1 MIHMLERINELIWDK
16 GLIFLLLMIGVIYTV
31 KLKAVQFRLI
41 PYMIKTARNKEIRKN
56 QFKTLCVSLGAA
68 MGTGNITGVT
78 SAITIGGAGAVF
90 WMWISAF
97 LGMAT
102 VYAEN
107 CLSSIYSD
115 KSIKGPMAYLAKG
128 AGSMK
133 LALCFAVCCIL
144 ASFGMGGMVQAN
156 AMSESIRNCSK
167 ISSFHLSIIVFT
179 VVLAVICGGVKRI
192 ERAAQIFLPFATMLY
207 TVICIAV
214 IWKTRSNLPNIFVRI
229 FNEAFGIRQCM
240 GGVSGYSLSKAISS
254 GIRRGVFSNEAG
266 LGSSPILHSSSTN
279 CNNIELQ
286 GMCSMF
292 EVFIDT
298 IICCTLTA
306 FTLLSSSSN
315 GTVCEAF
322 DAVTEKYS
330 CCIIAVLMTIFAFCT
345 IIGWYYCGETAFI
358 FLKPN
363 GSKTIFSFVFS
374 LVTALGVIIKAEKA
388 WTISDIFNGLMAFFN
403 IIGLFLLMNKVKG
416 IKISGS
422 VNK

>member
-1 MIHMLERINELIWDK
+1 MLERINDLIWGK
-16 GLIFLLLMIGVIYTV
+16 GLILLLLLIGVIYTV
-31 KLKAVQFRLI
+31 KLRAIQFRLI
-41 PYMIKTARNKEIRKN
+41 PYMIKTAHNKEIRKN
-56 QFKTLCVSLGAA
+56 QFKTMCVSLGAA
-68 MGTGNITGVT
+68 MGTGNITGVA
-78 SAITIGGAGAVF
+78 SAIVIGGAGAIF

-107 CLSSIYSD
+107 NLSSIYSD

-133 LALCFAVCCIL
+133 LAICFAFCCIL

-156 AMSESIRNCSK
+156 AMSECIRKCLK
-167 ISSFHLSIIVFT
+167 ISPFLLSIIVFI
-179 VVLAVICGGVKRI
+179 VVLAVICGGAKRI
-192 ERAAQIFLPFATMLY
+192 ERAAQIFLPFATILY
-207 TVICIAV
+207 TAICISV
-214 IWKTRSNLPNIFVRI
+214 IWKTRSNLPNIIIKI
-229 FNEAFGIRQCM
+229 FYEAFGIRQCV
-240 GGVSGYSLSKAISS
+240 GGVSGYSVSKAVSS

-266 LGSSPILHSSSTN
+266 LGSSPILHSSSVN
-279 CNNIELQ
+279 SNDIELQ

-306 FTLLSSSSN
+306 FTILCASSN
-315 GTVCEAF
+315 GTVYEAF
-322 DAVTEKYS
+322 DTATGKYS
-330 CCIIAVLMTIFAFCT
+330 CCIIAVLMTAFAFCT

-358 FLKPN
+358 FLHPN
-363 GSKTIFSFVFS
+363 SSKTVFSFAFS

-403 IIGLFLLMNKVKG
+403 IIGLFLLINKVKG